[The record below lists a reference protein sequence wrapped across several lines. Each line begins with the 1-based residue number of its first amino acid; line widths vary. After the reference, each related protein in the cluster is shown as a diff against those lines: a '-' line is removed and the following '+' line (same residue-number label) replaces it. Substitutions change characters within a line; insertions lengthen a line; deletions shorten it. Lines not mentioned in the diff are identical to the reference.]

1 MININ
6 DLPNDMFYE
15 IIKHCNIITLAQFGQ
30 MVHYFNKNKIYFYI
44 NIYMNNKLVS
54 ISILFVLIL
63 LLLGKQ
69 LKFHYLLIIFLSL
82 ILIYLIHF
90 KLIIYLDNEDF
101 QSTSSASMSCT
112 SININNRNLDSEI
125 LENIMDKLS
134 KFN

>member
-1 MININ
+1 
-6 DLPNDMFYE
+6 
-15 IIKHCNIITLAQFGQ
+15 
-30 MVHYFNKNKIYFYI
+30 
-44 NIYMNNKLVS
+44 MNNKLVS

-101 QSTSSASMSCT
+101 QSTSSASMRCT